1 MLRARHET
9 NSKERNEPKNVNPKC
24 NLPPKMP
31 NKAVMDRMLM
41 DNKKDPS
48 IRLSMR
54 ESFL

>member
-31 NKAVMDRMLM
+31 NKAEMDRMLM
-41 DNKKDPS
+41 DSKKDPS